1 MLKLYTG
8 YNLGNIQTQYQL
20 TFDNLTLEE
29 EIVQDIQQFIDLV
42 KGKDATVKTNSSF
55 NIEVLRTLMLEQ
67 GLGDQL
73 QIIYI
78 DKDLKEH
85 VTTLTETGDW
95 SQYPHGLMATPMN
108 IVNRRYR
115 YHYEQKY
122 RR

>member
-20 TFDNLTLEE
+20 TFDDLTLEN

-42 KGKDATVKTNSSF
+42 KGKDTTVKTNRRF
-55 NIEVLRTLMLEQ
+55 NIEVLIVLMLEQ
-67 GLGDQL
+67 GLGDRL

-78 DKDLKEH
+78 DDDLNEH
-85 VTTLTETGDW
+85 IITLTENGEL
-95 SQYPHGLMATPMN
+95 SQYPHGFMATPLD
-108 IVNRRYR
+108 ISNRWFHYQ
-115 YHYEQKY
+115 YEQKY